1 MAAQA
6 TSDSQGAV
14 RRLVILVSAIVLLD
28 VAFFAAVAPLL
39 PHYVDEFDLS
49 KTSAGILTG
58 AYAAGNLVAAIPA
71 GWLAGRWGVK
81 PTTLAGLIGLAV
93 SSLVFGLAQ
102 EIWLLDAARFTQ
114 GLAGACTWAAGFAW
128 VVDRAP
134 PGRRGEVIGTPL
146 AAAIV
151 GTLIGPVLG
160 TAADEVGPEVVFAG
174 VAAAALLLAA
184 LIVGED
190 AAPGEPADMRR
201 VAAAA
206 RMPAV
211 RVGIWLVALPA
222 LASGVLN
229 VLVPLRMD
237 ELGAASV
244 AIGATY
250 LIAAGFEA
258 TTSPIVGRLSDRRG
272 RLVPIRAGLVGAA
285 VLLVVIPIPETAAIV
300 AILFICTALA
310 LATFWAPAMALLS
323 DEIERAHVQ
332 QGYAFAFTNIA
343 WSAGQLAGNGG
354 GSALAEATADWVSYA
369 VVAVLFVVTF
379 AALTRR
385 PHVVGEHGGGE
396 GQRDAEPGRAGRR
409 RLVGG
414 GRGTGA
420 IGDRGVAG
428 PR

>member
-1 MAAQA
+1 M
-6 TSDSQGAV
+6 

-39 PHYVDEFDLS
+39 PHYVDELDLS

-93 SSLVFGLAQ
+93 SSFVFGLAD
-102 EIWLLDAARFTQ
+102 EAWLLTTARFTQ

-160 TAADEVGPEVVFAG
+160 TAADEFGPEAVFAG
-174 VAAAALLLAA
+174 VAVMALVLAGLTVREEA
-184 LIVGED
+184 S
-190 AAPGEPADMRR
+190 PGEAADLSR

-206 RMPAV
+206 RLPAV
-211 RVGIWLVALPA
+211 RVGIWLVALPS
-222 LASGVLN
+222 LAAGVLN

-237 ELGAASV
+237 ALGAASI

-258 TTSPIVGRLSDRRG
+258 TLSPIVGRLSDRRG
-272 RLVPIRAGLVGAA
+272 RLVPIRAGLVAAA
-285 VLLVVIPIPETAAIV
+285 VLLVLVPIPESEVVV
-300 AILFICTALA
+300 AVLFVCTALA

-323 DEIERAHVQ
+323 DEIETARVQ

-343 WSAGQLAGNGG
+343 WSAGQLLGNGG
-354 GSALAEATADWVSYA
+354 GSALAEATADAVSYGA
-369 VVAVLFVVTF
+369 VAALFVITF
-379 AALTRR
+379 VALARR
-385 PHVVGEHGGGE
+385 P
-396 GQRDAEPGRAGRR
+396 P
-409 RLVGG
+409 
-414 GRGTGA
+414 
-420 IGDRGVAG
+420 
-428 PR
+428 

>member
-1 MAAQA
+1 
-6 TSDSQGAV
+6 V
-14 RRLVILVSAIVLLD
+14 RRLVVLVSAIVLLD

-39 PHYVDEFDLS
+39 PHYVDELDLS

-81 PTTLAGLIGLAV
+81 PTTLAGLIGLAA
-93 SSLVFGLAQ
+93 SSLVFGLAD
-102 EIWLLDAARFTQ
+102 EAWLLTTARFMQ
-114 GLAGACTWAAGFAW
+114 GLAAACTWAAGFAW

-134 PGRRGEVIGTPL
+134 PGRRGEVIATPL

-160 TAADEVGPEVVFAG
+160 TAADELGPESVFAG
-174 VAAAALLLAA
+174 VALTALALAA
-184 LIVGED
+184 LTLRED
-190 AAPGEPADMRR
+190 AAPGRPADLAR
-201 VAAAA
+201 VARAA
-206 RMPAV
+206 RMPTV

-222 LASGVLN
+222 LAAGVLN

-244 AIGATY
+244 AIGGTY

-258 TTSPIVGRLSDRRG
+258 AMSPVVGRLSDRRG

-285 VLLVVIPIPETAAIV
+285 VLLILIPLPQSAPVVALLFVGTAV
-300 AILFICTALA
+300 A

-323 DEIERAHVQ
+323 DEIERARVQ

-343 WSAGQLAGNGG
+343 WSAGQLLGNGG
-354 GSALAEATADWVSYA
+354 GSALAEATADWVTYA
-369 VVAVLFVVTF
+369 AVAALFAVTF

-385 PHVVGEHGGGE
+385 R
-396 GQRDAEPGRAGRR
+396 QAN
-409 RLVGG
+409 
-414 GRGTGA
+414 
-420 IGDRGVAG
+420 
-428 PR
+428 